1 MHSTFHFHNAFSKK
15 LMSPEKV
22 NAHLSWSG
30 RSLGLLLSKET
41 EKHSTLCSLIQLHL
55 TFLWILLF
63 LHMFFWPRLF
73 VFMSKFFQLQFFPN
87 LFTSACRSAVS
98 LYFHDYFFAA
108 WLINHKKDE
117 SQIRAFCLLTAM
129 TISGLFYFLSYLLFS
144 HFGEPTCLSGFLWPA
159 EK

>member
-30 RSLGLLLSKET
+30 RSLGLLLSKEI

-73 VFMSKFFQLQFFPN
+73 VFMSKFFQLQFPN

-144 HFGEPTCLSGFLWPA
+144 HLGEPTCLSGFLWPA